1 MTVNLNTIQLK
12 SGSNEPPNGFLAIN
26 ELGYSIN
33 QNQLYIGKKEGENI
47 ISIPIGV
54 SGLTANRVL
63 ISNTGGE
70 VAVSTITSTQLD
82 YLSEVTSSIQT
93 QLNSKA
99 IPYVAG
105 TNIVIDGTTIN
116 ATDTTYT
123 AGTNMSLSG
132 TVFSATDT
140 KYTSLPA
147 NGGNSATVGTYAPS
161 TIADSANTIP
171 VRTSSGYLY
180 LGWINT
186 PSGDVGNVQPYYVYC
201 NNTTSDD
208 TFIRK
213 IPFTNL
219 ADRIN
224 GYGSAKNSHT
234 HAYAASSHN
243 HSAANIT
250 SGTLA
255 LARIPVQ
262 KGSTT
267 INSTDKTI
275 TFPTA
280 FAGVPSITMTYA
292 TTDVNAAGDHGCIKI
307 HHLTKSNFQVTNSG
321 TTTYRAVNWIA
332 VY

>member
-26 ELGYSIN
+26 ELGYSID

-63 ISNTGGE
+63 ISNTDGE

-105 TNIVIDGTTIN
+105 TNIVIDGITIN

-140 KYTSLPA
+140 KYTGGTNVTVSGTTISAVNTTYTSLPA

-186 PSGDVGNVQPYYVYC
+186 PSGSVGNVQPYYVYC
-201 NNTTSDD
+201 NNTTSGD

-213 IPFTNL
+213 IPFTTL

-224 GYGSAKNSHT
+224 GYGRTRN
-234 HAYAASSHN
+234 
-243 HSAANIT
+243 
-250 SGTLA
+250 A
-255 LARIPVQ
+255 LIQ
-262 KGSTT
+262 NGSTT
-267 INSTDKTI
+267 INNTDKTI
-275 TFPTA
+275 TFSTA
-280 FAGVPSITMTYA
+280 FVGVPSITMTYA

-307 HHLTKSNFQVTNSG
+307 HHATRSNFQVTNSG
-321 TTTYRAVNWIA
+321 TATPRAVNWIA
-332 VY
+332 IY